1 MEHIG
6 QNIKKLRTA
15 KNITQEQLANS
26 LHISNQVVSKWET
39 EQAYLDIALL
49 PMIAD
54 TLYKKAIRW

>member
-26 LHISNQVVSKWET
+26 LHISNQAVSKWEK
-39 EQAYLDIALL
+39 EQAYPDIALL